1 MMAVLKINKTIED
14 KKVCLALEGRLDTTT
29 APDLE
34 KEVKSSL
41 DGMTDLVFDMAKLEY
56 ISSAGL
62 RVLLT
67 AQKIMN
73 KQGTMEVIHVDDTI
87 MEIFEVTGF
96 SDILTIC

>member
-1 MMAVLKINKTIED
+1 MTINKEIQEKSLT
-14 KKVCLALEGRLDTTT
+14 LAVEGRVDTMT

-34 KEVKSSL
+34 KEIKESIEGIEEL
-41 DGMTDLVFDMAKLEY
+41 TFDFSKLEY

-62 RVLLT
+62 RVLLS

-73 KQGTMEVIHVDDTI
+73 KQGTMKVIHADGPI

-96 SDILTIC
+96 TDILTIE